1 MMNNSA
7 INLYVEILVWT
18 YGFVSFGCI
27 PRNGIAGSYGSS
39 IFSFLRNQHTI
50 STVAAPIYMPI
61 NSVGGFPF
69 LCVFVIVCYLC
80 SFR

>member
-1 MMNNSA
+1 M
-7 INLYVEILVWT
+7 YHFELV
-18 YGFVSFGCI
+18 FSFFSEFMS
-27 PRNGIAGSYGSS
+27 RNGIAGSYGSS